1 MTTRTPTPAAT
12 TLLTGIVVGPAQVR
26 TRPAG
31 PGGRDVPVLCL
42 QLQAEGACP
51 TPIRIEQPF
60 TAATREQCEAAARRF
75 RPGLHVTV
83 EAPLSA
89 LPAHRNDV
97 TDAAI
102 GAARAAITKA
112 TGEAA

>member
-31 PGGRDVPVLCL
+31 PGGRWVPVLCL

-89 LPAHRNDV
+89 LRLTVA
-97 TDAAI
+97 
-102 GAARAAITKA
+102 GAAHIHPTQEPPDAPQR
-112 TGEAA
+112 